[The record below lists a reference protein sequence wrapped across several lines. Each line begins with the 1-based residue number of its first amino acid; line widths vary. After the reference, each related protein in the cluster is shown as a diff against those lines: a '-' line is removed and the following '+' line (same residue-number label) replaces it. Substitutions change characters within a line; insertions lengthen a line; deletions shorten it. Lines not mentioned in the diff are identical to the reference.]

1 MGVIMYWQFKEYFEM
16 YNYVHILNQKPNLVN
31 HNLTDSVCSPLT
43 TIRPTLT
50 LIVALETT
58 F

>member
-1 MGVIMYWQFKEYFEM
+1 MYWQFKEYFEM